1 MHSIIKQPLLHFL
14 LLGALLFALYSWVGD
29 DELSTQTKEI
39 VITPGRIETLA
50 VNFEKV
56 WQRAP
61 TERELDGI
69 INDFITEEIYYREA
83 LAIGLDQDDTIVR
96 RRMRQK
102 MEFITADL
110 AERIEPTENELVEYL
125 KNNKESYRKD
135 PIFSFK
141 QIYLNP
147 DQRQATI
154 ETDIQNLLTTLNSQ
168 IHPANIDELGDRIML
183 DASFDSKS
191 QTEVDRLFGNGF
203 GAYLLDA
210 EPNKWA
216 GPIQSGYGIHL
227 VNITERIEGRDPDL
241 EEVKAAVIRDWTN
254 AKSKETSDRFV
265 EALKEQYTIS
275 IQKD

>member
-191 QTEVDRLFGNGF
+191 QTEVDRLFRNGF